1 LSFICSPERQAHGEG
16 RSLVVA
22 GAFRANF
29 AVIRLDDRPGDSE
42 PEPQGAK
49 LLRDGFIGSMPT
61 VWLAVLA
68 CFGSFGLPQTSA
80 AAKPDQ
86 SDKPD
91 FSGTWILDRQASTS
105 FDPLMKRIGAGLLER
120 KYAGSAKLKATIH
133 RTLGLAISQLR
144 SANLRQESCPLN
156 SIYKLHPG
164 V

>member
-91 FSGTWILDRQASTS
+91 FSGTRILDRQASTS
-105 FDPLMKRIGAGLLER
+105 FDPLRSESEPVSSNENMPARPNSRPPSTVPWA
-120 KYAGSAKLKATIH
+120 
-133 RTLGLAISQLR
+133 SQLASSVR
-144 SANLRQESCPLN
+144 RTSGRKVA
-156 SIYKLHPG
+156 H
-164 V
+164 